1 VTVGR
6 QVNKLSAR
14 GVAALT
20 KAGRHSD
27 GGGLYLWIDASGA
40 KRWLFMFRWDGVR
53 KEMGLGG
60 LGSVTLAEARD
71 KAADARKLLDAGRN
85 PIMARKEAAA
95 AAEAEAGKALTF
107 GDFAADLI
115 EDIKSG
121 FRNEKHQAQWTS
133 SLKTHAGSLWPLR
146 IDEIGT
152 EHVLDVLKTIWKTKQ
167 ETASRVRGRIERI
180 LDAATAKGKR
190 TGANPAR
197 WRGHLDKLLPKRSKL
212 ARGHHAAMPYDD
224 VPAFVRSLR
233 ERDATAARA
242 LEFLILT
249 ASRTGEIRGAVWSE
263 FDFDRAIWT
272 VPAIRMKAG
281 RIHRVPLSSRA
292 VDIVKALQQMSTSD
306 YVFAG
311 ARKGKPLSSH
321 AILMLM
327 RRMEME
333 QYTPH
338 GFRSS
343 FRDWAGEQTS
353 FPREIAE
360 AALAH
365 TVGDETERAYR
376 RGDALE
382 KRRKLMDAWSRFVEA
397 QRAKADNVTPIRASA
412 G

>member
-1 VTVGR
+1 MGR
-6 QVNKLSAR
+6 QVNKLTAR
-14 GVAALT
+14 GVATLT
-20 KAGRHSD
+20 VPGRHSD
-27 GGGLYLWIDASGA
+27 GGGLYLVVDPSGA
-40 KRWLFMFRWDGVR
+40 KRWLFMFRWGPTR

-60 LGSVTLAEARD
+60 LDSVSLAKARE
-71 KAADARKLLDAGRN
+71 KAAAARELINAGSDPIQARKDA
-85 PIMARKEAAA
+85 IA
-95 AAEAEAGKALTF
+95 AAEAGLNATPTF
-107 GDFAADLI
+107 GAFAETLI

-121 FRNEKHQAQWTS
+121 FRNAKHQAQWSS
-133 SLKTHAGSLWPLR
+133 SLRTHASSLWPLR
-146 IDEIGT
+146 IDEVGT
-152 EHVLDVLKTIWKTKQ
+152 EQVLDVLKPIWKTKA

-180 LDAATAKGKR
+180 LDAAKAKGKR
-190 TGANPAR
+190 TGENPAR

-212 ARGHHAAMPYDD
+212 ARSHHAAMGYDD
-224 VPAFVRSLR
+224 VPAFVQSLR

-249 ASRTGEIRGAVWSE
+249 ASRTGEIRGAKWDE
-263 FDFDRAIWT
+263 IDFDRAVWT
-272 VPAIRMKAG
+272 VPADRMKSG
-281 RIHRVPLSSRA
+281 RVHRVPLAGRPL
-292 VDIVKALQQMSTSD
+292 DIARALQQSSTSD

-311 ARKGKPLSSH
+311 ARKGRPLSSH

-327 RRMEME
+327 RRMEMQ

-343 FRDWAGEQTS
+343 FRDWCGEQTA

-365 TVGDETERAYR
+365 IVGDETERAYR

-382 KRRKLMDAWSRFVEA
+382 KRRKLMGAWTKFVGTSK
-397 QRAKADNVTPIRASA
+397 AKGSNITPIRPKAA